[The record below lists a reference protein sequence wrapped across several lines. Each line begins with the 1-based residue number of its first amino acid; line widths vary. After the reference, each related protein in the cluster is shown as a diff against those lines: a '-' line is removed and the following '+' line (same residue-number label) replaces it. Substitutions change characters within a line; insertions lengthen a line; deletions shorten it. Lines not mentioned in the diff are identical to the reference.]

1 MVRDSCQTKVTGG
14 VSGHVLFSA
23 SRNAAHRPE
32 RPKENCTNPD
42 KSLHNI
48 RLADIGAVADD
59 NVERMTVFEE
69 LNRWKKSGLKDLNSN
84 VGVLNS

>member
-1 MVRDSCQTKVTGG
+1 M
-14 VSGHVLFSA
+14 
-23 SRNAAHRPE
+23 
-32 RPKENCTNPD
+32 TNPD

-69 LNRWKKSGLKDLNSN
+69 LNRGKESGLKDLNSN